1 VWSNAAHQP
10 YEGPLLVTLQLNGG
24 VDVTQLCDPKVN
36 VKGEPKINHWA
47 DTADPGQA
55 GNLRYAPVAN
65 NAAFFERFG
74 RDMLVI
80 NGVDSQTNSHETGK
94 LYNWTGSNAEGRPSL
109 SALFAAVQSPKQPLA
124 YSVFDGFSR
133 TAGLIGYNRFDG
145 LSNMGALIRPNVD
158 PWSGGVKR
166 AETDVIRSQQLV
178 QDGVQSLLL
187 QPNLSV
193 RQRQSALRFVEA
205 RDGREGLQRL
215 AELVPAE
222 EDIQRREDFTAGGM
236 TFSSNLKQQM
246 QGSLLVFKSGL
257 GSAAD
262 LALDG
267 FDSHDIHDPVSET
280 LLAHFADAVHFFWD
294 YAQELGLADRILL
307 VIGSDFG
314 RTNFYNDGNGKDH
327 WPIGSYMVM
336 ERDAP
341 WGDRMVGLTDELHS
355 AKPINVETLQEDAKG
370 LVMTPAHVHKALR
383 KYLGLE
389 TFAADLGLDVSVETP
404 PIFDPFLSS

>member
-1 VWSNAAHQP
+1 M
-10 YEGPLLVTLQLNGG
+10 
-24 VDVTQLCDPKVN
+24 
-36 VKGEPKINHWA
+36 
-47 DTADPGQA
+47 A
-55 GNLRYAPVAN
+55 G
-65 NAAFFERFG
+65 
-74 RDMLVI
+74 
-80 NGVDSQTNSHETGK
+80 K
-94 LYNWTGSNAEGRPSL
+94 
-109 SALFAAVQSPKQPLA
+109 
-124 YSVFDGFSR
+124 
-133 TAGLIGYNRFDG
+133 
-145 LSNMGALIRPNVD
+145 
-158 PWSGGVKR
+158 
-166 AETDVIRSQQLV
+166 
-178 QDGVQSLLL
+178 
-187 QPNLSV
+187 
-193 RQRQSALRFVEA
+193 
-205 RDGREGLQRL
+205 GLQRL

>member
-1 VWSNAAHQP
+1 
-10 YEGPLLVTLQLNGG
+10 
-24 VDVTQLCDPKVN
+24 VTQLCDPKVN

-341 WGDRMVGLTDELHS
+341 WGDRMVGLTDELHF